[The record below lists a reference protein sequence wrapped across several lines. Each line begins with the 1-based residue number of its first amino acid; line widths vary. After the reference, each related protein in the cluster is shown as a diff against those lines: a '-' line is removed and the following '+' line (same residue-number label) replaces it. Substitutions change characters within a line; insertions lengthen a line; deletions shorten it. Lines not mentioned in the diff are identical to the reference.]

1 MAITVADDAPC
12 FCAEPDCELDED
24 FFELTD
30 EDFVGPG
37 FGGCT
42 VAARLGSA
50 IFGIVT
56 EMLGLV
62 GFAPAAFAD
71 AIELAAATG
80 LAGAVCDLASGSLI
94 FGGDAP
100 AAFV

>member
-1 MAITVADDAPC
+1 
-12 FCAEPDCELDED
+12 L
-24 FFELTD
+24 
-30 EDFVGPG
+30 
-37 FGGCT
+37 GGCT

-56 EMLGLV
+56 EMLGLA

-71 AIELAAATG
+71 AAEFSATDG

-94 FGGDAP
+94 FGGDAL

>member
-1 MAITVADDAPC
+1 MEDATC
-12 FCAEPDCELDED
+12 FCAEPDCELDEG

-30 EDFVGPG
+30 EDFGELG

-56 EMLGLV
+56 EMFGLV